1 MESADRKLKQKLL
14 STFVFAKDFFQRH
27 NLRYVACGGTVLGAV
42 RHKGFIPWDDDID
55 VYMPRADYDR
65 LLTMGPELQAEGYDV
80 ISVADKGYYM
90 PFAKI
95 SDRSST
101 IWEFEELP
109 LVMGVYIDIFPLDEF
124 DEPDDVITARQYR
137 SHYYFDKYI
146 NALRHYTLGSWL
158 SCLAHFDVH
167 GLGLR
172 ALNLWRR
179 RCPKKY
185 LRDFLQ
191 FQQSYVGQ
199 KGEKCV
205 CVTQWEGRIF
215 RSEWFRDVVE
225 LPFET
230 TTVTVPR
237 DYDAYLHLLYG
248 DYMQLPPVEKRV
260 SHPHYFTDLNR
271 RLTLSQVRECR
282 RAGRMS

>member
-179 RCPKKY
+179 RCPGKY

-199 KGEKCV
+199 TGEKCV

-237 DYDAYLHLLYG
+237 DYDAYLRLLYG